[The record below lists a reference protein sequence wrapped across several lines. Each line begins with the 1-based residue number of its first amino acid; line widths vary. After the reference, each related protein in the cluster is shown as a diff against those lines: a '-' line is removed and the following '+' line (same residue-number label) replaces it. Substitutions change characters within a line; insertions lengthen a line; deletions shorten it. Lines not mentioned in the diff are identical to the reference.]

1 MNMSKFMSQRS
12 SVNMS
17 MFASWKTSVNT
28 SKDSVNISQKTLGKK
43 TLVNTP
49 HLNVMH
55 MAKFLI
61 NSP

>member
-1 MNMSKFMSQRS
+1 MLLKKGKTVLPPDQREHIQGQREHFS
-12 SVNMS
+12 E
-17 MFASWKTSVNT
+17 
-28 SKDSVNISQKTLGKK
+28 DSGVTPLGKK